1 MATVSRI
8 TASLSVSILVAL
20 VATGCGTLQPLPVPS
35 VPSTPSAPVAVV
47 TPPLVPAPV
56 TVPPVAAV
64 TSPTEPKARWTPA
77 LFADLPGWRADD
89 LRNVRVAFA
98 ENCKGLR
105 SKTEWI
111 SACSRFPF
119 AGTLSEQR
127 TFLESE
133 FVPYQLTR
141 ADAEDRGLITGYYEP
156 LLKGSRSKTARFN
169 VPLFAR
175 PDDLL
180 VVDFGDL
187 YPELKGKR
195 VRGRLVDSPQGRR
208 VVPYFDRAQIDA
220 DPSLFKP
227 LVWVDD
233 VVEAFF
239 LQIQGSGL
247 IELADGKRMRA
258 GYADQNGHP
267 FRGIGRILAD
277 RGEMKLEEVSMQ
289 GIKGWIS
296 RNPAK
301 ATALLNEN
309 PSYVFFREIDAAAAG
324 PLGSLGVPLTA
335 ERSLAVDA
343 RFIPLGSIVYLA
355 TNYPNAMVP
364 LNRLMFAQDTG
375 GAIRGVVRADFY
387 WGTGLRAGEQAGR
400 MKQNAQMWV
409 LWPKGTVPP
418 TL

>member
-1 MATVSRI
+1 MIAVLQGCS
-8 TASLSVSILVAL
+8 TAPP
-20 VATGCGTLQPLPVPS
+20 Q
-35 VPSTPSAPVAVV
+35 PVAVK
-47 TPPLVPAPV
+47 PAPV
-56 TVPPVAAV
+56 TPAVPVTPAAPPVPAPAAV
-64 TSPTEPKARWTPA
+64 APPAIAAPPEPKALWTGA
-77 LFADLPGWRADD
+77 TFADLPGWLADD
-89 LRNVRVAFA
+89 WRDVRTAFA

-105 SKTEWI
+105 SRPEWI

-119 AGTLSEQR
+119 DSPIATQR
-127 TFLESE
+127 AFVESE
-133 FVPYQLTR
+133 FVPYRLTR

-156 LLKGSRSKTARFN
+156 LLKGSRIKTARFG
-169 VPLFAR
+169 VPLHAR

-180 VVDFGDL
+180 VVDLGDL

-195 VRGRLVDSPQGRR
+195 VRGRLVDSPQGKR
-208 VVPYFDRAQIDA
+208 VVPYYDRAQIDA

-267 FRGIGRILAD
+267 FRGIGRILVD

-309 PSYVFFREIDAAAAG
+309 ASYVFFREIDATAAG

-335 ERSLAVDA
+335 ERSIAVDT

-355 TNYPNAMVP
+355 TTYPNALVP

-387 WGTGLRAGEQAGR
+387 WGTGLKAGEQAGR

-418 TL
+418 SP

>member
-20 VATGCGTLQPLPVPS
+20 TVVGCGTVQPLHQP
-35 VPSTPSAPVAVV
+35 APVASV
-47 TPPLVPAPV
+47 TAPAAPAAAPPIVPV
-56 TVPPVAAV
+56 TAVP
-64 TSPTEPKARWTPA
+64 PTEPKARWTPA
-77 LFADLPGWRADD
+77 LFADLPGWLADD
-89 LRNVRVAFA
+89 LGDVRIAFA

-105 SKTEWI
+105 SKAEWI

-119 AGTLSEQR
+119 GGTVSEQR
-127 TFLESE
+127 AFLESE
-133 FVPYQLTR
+133 FLPYQLTR
-141 ADAEDRGLITGYYEP
+141 ADAQDRGLITGYYEP
-156 LLKGSRSKTARFN
+156 LLKGSRTRTARFN

-180 VVDFGDL
+180 VVDLGDL

-195 VRGRLVDSPQGRR
+195 VRGRLVDSPQGKR
-208 VVPYFDRAQIDA
+208 VVPYYDRAQIDA

-296 RNPAK
+296 RNPTK

-309 PSYVFFREIDAAAAG
+309 PSYVFFREIDATAAG
-324 PLGSLGVPLTA
+324 PVGSLGVPLTA
-335 ERSLAVDA
+335 ERSIAVDT

-355 TNYPNAMVP
+355 TNYPNALVP

-387 WGTGLRAGEQAGR
+387 WGTGLKAGEQAGR

-418 TL
+418 QS

>member
-1 MATVSRI
+1 M
-8 TASLSVSILVAL
+8 
-20 VATGCGTLQPLPVPS
+20 QPLPAPPANS
-35 VPSTPSAPVAVV
+35 VPPLPVVV
-47 TPPLVPAPV
+47 TKPPSLPAVLPP
-56 TVPPVAAV
+56 TVVAAL
-64 TSPTEPKARWTPA
+64 PAEPKARWTLA
-77 LFADLPGWRADD
+77 QFTDLPGWRADD
-89 LRNVRVAFA
+89 LRDVRLAFA

-105 SKTEWI
+105 SKPEWI

-119 AGTLSEQR
+119 VGEVYSQR
-127 TFLESE
+127 KFLESE

-141 ADAEDRGLITGYYEP
+141 ADADDRGLITGYYEP
-156 LLKGSRSKTARFN
+156 LLKGSRTKTARFN

-180 VVDFGDL
+180 VVDLGEL

-195 VRGRLVDSPQGRR
+195 VRGRLVDSPQGKR
-208 VVPYFDRAQIDA
+208 VVPYYDRAQIEA

-247 IELADGKRMRA
+247 IELTETSSRALASSTRMRV
-258 GYADQNGHP
+258 GYADQNGYP

-289 GIKGWIS
+289 GIKGWIA
-296 RNPAK
+296 RNPTK

-309 PSYVFFREIDAAAAG
+309 ASYIFFREIDATAAG
-324 PLGSLGVPLTA
+324 PVGSLGVPLTA
-335 ERSLAVDA
+335 ERSIAVDT
-343 RFIPLGSIVYLA
+343 RFIPLGSVVYLA
-355 TNYPNAMVP
+355 TTYPNALVP

-387 WGTGLRAGEQAGR
+387 WGTGLKAGEQAGR

-409 LWPKGTVPP
+409 LWPKGSVPP
-418 TL
+418 TM

>member
-1 MATVSRI
+1 MVPPQTALPAPAPAT
-8 TASLSVSILVAL
+8 
-20 VATGCGTLQPLPVPS
+20 P
-35 VPSTPSAPVAVV
+35 
-47 TPPLVPAPV
+47 VPAPP
-56 TVPPVAAV
+56 TAV
-64 TSPTEPKARWTPA
+64 QEPKARWTA
-77 LFADLPGWRADD
+77 ATFADLPGWRADD
-89 LRNVRVAFA
+89 LRDVRTAFS

-105 SKTEWI
+105 SKPEWI

-119 AGTLSEQR
+119 DSPVAIQR
-127 TFLESE
+127 TFIESE
-133 FVPYQLTR
+133 FVPFQLTR
-141 ADAEDRGLITGYYEP
+141 ADGEDRGLITGYYEP
-156 LLKGSRSKTARFN
+156 LLKGSRLKTSRFN
-169 VPLFAR
+169 VPLFSR

-180 VVDFGDL
+180 VVELGDL

-195 VRGRLVDSPQGRR
+195 VRGRLVDSPQGKR

-220 DPSLFKP
+220 DPSPFKP

-233 VVEAFF
+233 VIEAFF

-247 IELADGKRMRA
+247 IDLADGKRMRV

-267 FRGIGRILAD
+267 FRGIGRILVD
-277 RGEMKLEEVSMQ
+277 RGELKLEEASMQ

-309 PSYVFFREIDAAAAG
+309 ASYVFFREIDATAAG

-335 ERSLAVDA
+335 ERSIAVDT
-343 RFIPLGSIVYLA
+343 RFIPIGSIVYLA
-355 TNYPNAMVP
+355 TNYPNSLVP
-364 LNRLMFAQDTG
+364 LNRLMFAQDIG

-387 WGTGLRAGEQAGR
+387 WGTGLKAGEAAGR

-418 TL
+418 L

>member
-1 MATVSRI
+1 MRRTSRFAVAI
-8 TASLSVSILVAL
+8 LSSILVIAVL
-20 VATGCGTLQPLPVPS
+20 SGCGTTTTRTVATQPVPAT
-35 VPSTPSAPVAVV
+35 VTTPSAPAVPSPATVA
-47 TPPLVPAPV
+47 PPAP
-56 TVPPVAAV
+56 TATP
-64 TSPTEPKARWTPA
+64 EPKAQWTGA
-77 LFADLPGWRADD
+77 TFAELPGWLADD
-89 LRNVRVAFA
+89 LRDVRTAFA

-105 SKTEWI
+105 SRPEWI
-111 SACSRFPF
+111 NACSRFPF
-119 AGTLSEQR
+119 EAPVATQR
-127 TFLESE
+127 AFIESE
-133 FVPYQLTR
+133 FVPYRLTR
-141 ADAEDRGLITGYYEP
+141 ADADDRGLITGYYEP
-156 LLKGSRSKTARFN
+156 LLKGSRTRTSRFN

-180 VVDFGDL
+180 VIDLGDL

-195 VRGRLVDSPQGRR
+195 VRGRLVDSPQGKR
-208 VVPYFDRAQIDA
+208 VVPYYDRAQIDA

-267 FRGIGRILAD
+267 FRGIGRILVD

-296 RNPAK
+296 RNPSK

-309 PSYVFFREIDAAAAG
+309 ASYVFFREIDATAAG
-324 PLGSLGVPLTA
+324 PLGSLGVPLTG
-335 ERSLAVDA
+335 ERSIAVDT

-355 TNYPNAMVP
+355 TNYPNSLVP

-387 WGTGLRAGEQAGR
+387 WGTGLKAGEQAGR
-400 MKQNAQMWV
+400 MKQTAQMWV

>member
-8 TASLSVSILVAL
+8 AASLRLSILVAL
-20 VATGCGTLQPLPVPS
+20 TVNGCGTVQPLPGSSLPS
-35 VPSTPSAPVAVV
+35 PAAKPTNPPAVSAVASTG
-47 TPPLVPAPV
+47 
-56 TVPPVAAV
+56 
-64 TSPTEPKARWTPA
+64 EPQARWTPA

-89 LRNVRVAFA
+89 LRDVRVAFA

-105 SKTEWI
+105 SKPEWI

-119 AGTLSEQR
+119 TGAASEQR

-133 FVPYQLTR
+133 FVLYQLAR
-141 ADAEDRGLITGYYEP
+141 ADADDRGLITGYYEP
-156 LLKGSRSKTARFN
+156 LLKGSRTKTTRFN

-195 VRGRLVDSPQGRR
+195 VRGRLIDSPQGKR
-208 VVPYFDRAQIDA
+208 VVPYYDRAQIDA

-233 VVEAFF
+233 LVEAFF

-247 IELADGKRMRA
+247 IELADGKKMRA

-296 RNPAK
+296 RNPTK

-309 PSYVFFREIDAAAAG
+309 ASYVFFREIDATAAG
-324 PLGSLGVPLTA
+324 PIGSLGVPLTA
-335 ERSLAVDA
+335 ERSVAVDT

-355 TNYPNAMVP
+355 TNYPNALAP

-387 WGTGLRAGEQAGR
+387 WGTGLKAGEQAGR

-418 TL
+418 PS

>member
-1 MATVSRI
+1 M
-8 TASLSVSILVAL
+8 LLV
-20 VATGCGTLQPLPVPS
+20 TGCGTVQPLPS
-35 VPSTPSAPVAVV
+35 KAVAVV
-47 TPPLVPAPV
+47 TPPLVLAPV
-56 TVPPVAAV
+56 PLPSVAAV
-64 TSPTEPKARWTPA
+64 PTPAEPKARWTPA

-89 LRNVRVAFA
+89 LRDVRVAFA

-105 SKTEWI
+105 SKAEWT

-119 AGTLSEQR
+119 AGTAPEQR
-127 TFLESE
+127 TFLERE
-133 FVPYQLTR
+133 FVPYQLSR

-156 LLKGSRSKTARFN
+156 LLKGSRAKTTRFN
-169 VPLFAR
+169 VPLFSR

-195 VRGRLVDSPQGRR
+195 VRGRLVDSPHGKR
-208 VVPYFDRAQIDA
+208 VVPYYDRAQIDA

-247 IELADGKRMRA
+247 IELVDGKRMRA

-267 FRGIGRILAD
+267 FRAIGRILAD

-296 RNPAK
+296 RNPTK

-309 PSYVFFREIDAAAAG
+309 ASYVFFREIDATAAG
-324 PLGSLGVPLTA
+324 PIGSLGVPLTA
-335 ERSLAVDA
+335 ERSIAVDA

-355 TNYPNAMVP
+355 TNYPNALIP

-387 WGTGLRAGEQAGR
+387 WGTGLKAGEQAGR
-400 MKQNAQMWV
+400 MKQTAQMWV
-409 LWPKGTVPP
+409 LWPRGTVPP
-418 TL
+418 TM

>member
-1 MATVSRI
+1 MRPTSRFAVAT
-8 TASLSVSILVAL
+8 LPLILVIAVL
-20 VATGCGTLQPLPVPS
+20 TGCSTAPPQSAVVKPTPAAPTVPAVPVTPVAPSAPPLV
-35 VPSTPSAPVAVV
+35 PSAPVA
-47 TPPLVPAPV
+47 PP
-56 TVPPVAAV
+56 
-64 TSPTEPKARWTPA
+64 EPKAQWASAT
-77 LFADLPGWRADD
+77 FADLPGWRADD
-89 LRNVRVAFA
+89 LRDVRTAFA

-105 SKTEWI
+105 NRPEWI

-119 AGTLSEQR
+119 DASTTAQR
-127 TFLESE
+127 AFIESE
-133 FVPYQLTR
+133 FVPYRLTR

-156 LLKGSRSKTARFN
+156 LLKGSRSKTARFSA
-169 VPLFAR
+169 PLYAR

-180 VVDFGDL
+180 IVDLGDL

-195 VRGRLVDSPQGRR
+195 VRGRLVDSPQGKR
-208 VVPYFDRAQIDA
+208 VVPYYDRAQIDA

-247 IELADGKRMRA
+247 IELPDGKRMRA

-267 FRGIGRILAD
+267 FRGIGRILVD
-277 RGEMKLEEVSMQ
+277 RGEMRLDEVSMQ
-289 GIKGWIS
+289 GIKGWIA
-296 RNPAK
+296 RNPSK

-309 PSYVFFREIDAAAAG
+309 ASYVFFREIDATAAG

-335 ERSLAVDA
+335 ERSIAVDT
-343 RFIPLGSIVYLA
+343 RYIPHGSVVYLA
-355 TNYPNAMVP
+355 TTYPNALVP

-387 WGTGLRAGEQAGR
+387 WGTGLKAGEQAGR

-418 TL
+418 L

>member
-1 MATVSRI
+1 MALMVG
-8 TASLSVSILVAL
+8 
-20 VATGCGTLQPLPVPS
+20 GCGTVQTLPAPAVQSPPAVVVSPS
-35 VPSTPSAPVAVV
+35 SVAVTTV
-47 TPPLVPAPV
+47 
-56 TVPPVAAV
+56 VPPIAFSA
-64 TSPTEPKARWTPA
+64 EPKQRWTPA

-89 LRNVRVAFA
+89 LRDVRTAFA

-105 SKTEWI
+105 SKAEWI

-119 AGTLSEQR
+119 TGTLPEQR
-127 TFLESE
+127 AFLESE

-156 LLKGSRSKTARFN
+156 LLKGSRTKTRRFN

-195 VRGRLVDSPQGRR
+195 VRGRLVDSPQGKR
-208 VVPYFDRAQIDA
+208 VVPYYDRAQIDA

-309 PSYVFFREIDAAAAG
+309 ASYVFFREIDVTAAG
-324 PLGSLGVPLTA
+324 PVGSLGVPLTA
-335 ERSLAVDA
+335 ERSIAVDT

-355 TNYPNAMVP
+355 TNYPNALAP

-387 WGTGLRAGEQAGR
+387 WGTGLKAGEQAGR

-418 TL
+418 QSPLSQLGL

>member
-20 VATGCGTLQPLPVPS
+20 TVAGCGTVQPLPQ
-35 VPSTPSAPVAVV
+35 SAPVASVTAPA
-47 TPPLVPAPV
+47 TPPAPAAPAAAPPTVPAPV
-56 TVPPVAAV
+56 VP
-64 TSPTEPKARWTPA
+64 PTEPKARWTPS

-89 LRNVRVAFA
+89 LLDVRVAFA

-105 SKTEWI
+105 SKAEWI

-119 AGTLSEQR
+119 TGTVSEQR

-133 FVPYQLTR
+133 FVPYQITR

-156 LLKGSRSKTARFN
+156 LLKGSRTKTARFN

-195 VRGRLVDSPQGRR
+195 VRGRLVDSPQGKR
-208 VVPYFDRAQIDA
+208 VVPYYDRAQIDA

-247 IELADGKRMRA
+247 IELADGKRLRA

-296 RNPAK
+296 RNPTK

-309 PSYVFFREIDAAAAG
+309 ASYVFFREIDATAAG
-324 PLGSLGVPLTA
+324 PVGSLGVPLTA
-335 ERSLAVDA
+335 ERSIAVDT

-355 TNYPNAMVP
+355 TNYPNALVP

-387 WGTGLRAGEQAGR
+387 WGTGLKAGEQAGR

-418 TL
+418 AL

>member
-1 MATVSRI
+1 M
-8 TASLSVSILVAL
+8 
-20 VATGCGTLQPLPVPS
+20 
-35 VPSTPSAPVAVV
+35 
-47 TPPLVPAPV
+47 
-56 TVPPVAAV
+56 
-64 TSPTEPKARWTPA
+64 
-77 LFADLPGWRADD
+77 
-89 LRNVRVAFA
+89 RVAFA

-105 SKTEWI
+105 SKPEWI

-119 AGTLSEQR
+119 VGTVTDQR
-127 TFLESE
+127 NFIESE
-133 FVPYQLTR
+133 FVPHQLTR

-156 LLKGSRSKTARFN
+156 LLKGSRTKTARFN
-169 VPLFAR
+169 VPLFVR

-180 VVDFGDL
+180 VVDFADL

-195 VRGRLVDSPQGRR
+195 VRGRLVDSPQGKR
-208 VVPYFDRAQIDA
+208 VVPYYDRAQIDA

-227 LVWVDD
+227 LVWVED

-247 IELADGKRMRA
+247 IELADATSRASAGATRMRI

-277 RGEMKLEEVSMQ
+277 RGEMKLDEVSMQ
-289 GIKGWIS
+289 SIKGWIA

-309 PSYVFFREIDAAAAG
+309 ASYVFFREIDATAAG
-324 PLGSLGVPLTA
+324 PIGSLGVPLTA
-335 ERSLAVDA
+335 ERSIAVDT

-355 TNYPNAMVP
+355 TNYPNALAP

-387 WGTGLRAGEQAGR
+387 WGTGLKAGEQAGR

-409 LWPKGTVPP
+409 LWPRGTMP
-418 TL
+418 TM